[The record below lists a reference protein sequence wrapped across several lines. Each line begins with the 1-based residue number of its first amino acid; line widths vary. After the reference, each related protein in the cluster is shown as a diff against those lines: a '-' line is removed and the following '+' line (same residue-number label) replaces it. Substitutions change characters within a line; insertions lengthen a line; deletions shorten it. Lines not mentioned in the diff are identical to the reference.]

1 MEFEWDE
8 DKNVENIRI
17 HDGVSFEDAIS
28 AFYDEWNIEDF
39 DASHSDS
46 EEQRFTII
54 GLAGFQLLRV
64 TFTIRKSD
72 SGEEVIRIITARK
85 AKHYE
90 KNDYEEARN
99 RFDI

>member
-8 DKNVENIRI
+8 NKNVENIEK
-17 HDGVSFEDAIS
+17 HDSISFEEAVS
-28 AFYDEWNIEDF
+28 AFFDEWNIEDF

-54 GLAGFQLLRV
+54 GLAGFELLRV
-64 TFTIRKSD
+64 TFTIRE
-72 SGEEVIRIITARK
+72 GENGAEIIRIISARK
-85 AKHYE
+85 AKGYE
-90 KNDYEEARN
+90 KSDYEEARN

>member
-8 DKNVENIRI
+8 NKNLENIEKRGI
-17 HDGVSFEDAIS
+17 SFEEAVS
-28 AFYDEWNIEDF
+28 AFFDEWNIEAF

-54 GLAGFQLLRV
+54 GLAAFRLLRV
-64 TFTIRKSD
+64 TFTIRKD
-72 SGEEVIRIITARK
+72 ENDLETIRIISARK

-90 KNDYEEARN
+90 KNDYEDARN
-99 RFDI
+99 RFDV